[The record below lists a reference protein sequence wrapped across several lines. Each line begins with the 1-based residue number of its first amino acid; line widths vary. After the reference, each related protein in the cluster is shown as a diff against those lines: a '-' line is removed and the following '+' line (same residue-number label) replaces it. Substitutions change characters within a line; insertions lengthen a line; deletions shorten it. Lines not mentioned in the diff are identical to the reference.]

1 MGDDIAVTDLT
12 TANELSR
19 AREGARRRVAGKT
32 KSALA
37 LQALRYVAIVLVIIV
52 LVFPLAWML
61 LSSFKNQIDITTS
74 RNLLVFTPTLRNY
87 QNVFEQQNYLLYL
100 LNSFIVAAAS
110 TLFSLV
116 LGLPAAYGIARFRA
130 HWLGIVLLTARII
143 PGITFL
149 VPWYILFGR
158 IGLLGSYWA
167 LILSHMLVGLPFIAW
182 VMIPFFESLPPEL
195 EESARI
201 DGASVFGAFFRVA
214 LPLAVPGIIT
224 ASIMAFIFSWNNF
237 MFSLVL
243 AGDDTRTL
251 PIAIFN
257 FLSYSSVDWGGLMAA
272 AVVIT
277 LPVVIITLL
286 VQRYIVAGLTAGATK
301 G

>member
-1 MGDDIAVTDLT
+1 MTEKTDTNRLPAARAAGQTRAT
-12 TANELSR
+12 TRR
-19 AREGARRRVAGKT
+19 ALI
-32 KSALA
+32 SP
-37 LQALRYVAIVLVIIV
+37 LQILRYLAIVLVIVV
-52 LVFPLAWML
+52 LVLPFAWML

-74 RNLLVFTPTLRNY
+74 DNLLQFTPTLRNY
-87 QNVFEQQNYLLYL
+87 QNVFEQQNYLQYL
-100 LNSFIVAAAS
+100 FNSFLVAAVS
-110 TLFSLV
+110 TILSLL
-116 LGLPAAYGIARFRA
+116 LGLPAAYGIARFHA
-130 HWLGIVLLTARII
+130 NWLGVVLLTARII

-158 IGLLGSYWA
+158 MQLLGSYWA

-182 VMIPFFESLPPEL
+182 VMIPFFEGLPPEL

-201 DGASVFGAFFRVA
+201 DGASIFGAFVKIA

-243 AGDDTRTL
+243 SGDNTRTL

-277 LPVVIITLL
+277 LPVLFMTLF

>member
-1 MGDDIAVTDLT
+1 MSDISRQQLDVMR
-12 TANELSR
+12 SR
-19 AREGARRRVAGKT
+19 ARTAAAARSDANGKV
-32 KSALA
+32 L
-37 LQALRYVAIVLVIIV
+37 LEILRYTVIALVVII
-52 LVFPLAWML
+52 LAFPFAWML

-74 RNLLVFTPTLRNY
+74 DNLFDFTPTLQNY
-87 QNVFEQQNYLLYL
+87 VNVFETQNYLQYL
-100 LNSFIVAAAS
+100 WNSFVVAAVS
-110 TLFSLV
+110 TLLSLV
-116 LGLPAAYGIARFRA
+116 LGLPAAYGVARFRMN
-130 HWLGIVLLTARII
+130 WLGVVLLTARII

-149 VPWYILFGR
+149 IPWYIIFGR
-158 IGLLGSYWA
+158 LGLLGSYWA

-182 VMIPFFESLPPEL
+182 IMIPFFESLPHEL
-195 EESARI
+195 EEAARI
-201 DGASVFGAFFRVA
+201 DGTTPFGAFFRIA
-214 LPLAVPGIIT
+214 LPLAVPGIVT
-224 ASIMAFIFSWNNF
+224 AGIMAFIFSWNNF

-243 AGDDTRTL
+243 SGDDTRTL

-277 LPVVIITLL
+277 LPVLVITLF

>member
-1 MGDDIAVTDLT
+1 MTEKTDTNRLP
-12 TANELSR
+12 ASR
-19 AREGARRRVAGKT
+19 AAGQTRATTRR
-32 KSALA
+32 ALISP
-37 LQALRYVAIVLVIIV
+37 LQILRYLAIVLVIVV
-52 LVFPLAWML
+52 LVLPFAWML

-74 RNLLVFTPTLRNY
+74 DNLLQFTPTLRNY
-87 QNVFEQQNYLLYL
+87 QNVFEQQNYLQYL
-100 LNSFIVAAAS
+100 FNSFLVAAVS
-110 TLFSLV
+110 TILSLL
-116 LGLPAAYGIARFRA
+116 LGLPAAYGIARFHA
-130 HWLGIVLLTARII
+130 NWLGVVLLTARII

-158 IGLLGSYWA
+158 MQLLGSYWA

-182 VMIPFFESLPPEL
+182 VMIPFFEGLPPEL

-201 DGASVFGAFFRVA
+201 DGASIFGAFVKIA

-243 AGDDTRTL
+243 SGDNTCTL

-277 LPVVIITLL
+277 LPVLFMTLF

>member
-1 MGDDIAVTDLT
+1 MTEIT
-12 TANELSR
+12 TPDRYEPTSPA
-19 AREGARRRVAGKT
+19 ARTGAASHQRSLAATGLRV
-32 KSALA
+32 
-37 LQALRYVAIVLVIIV
+37 LRCVAIALV
-52 LVFPLAWML
+52 VFVFAFPIAWML
-61 LSSFKNQIDITTS
+61 LSSFKTQIDITTS
-74 RNLLVFTPTLRNY
+74 HNLFDFTPTLQNY
-87 QNVFEQQNYLLYL
+87 QNVFQQQNYLQYL
-100 LNSFIVAAAS
+100 FNSFLVAALS
-110 TLFSLV
+110 TLCSLV
-116 LGLPAAYGIARFRA
+116 LGLPAAYGIARFRT
-130 HWLGIVLLTARII
+130 HWLGLVLLTARII

-149 VPWYILFGR
+149 VPWYIIFGQLR
-158 IGLLGSYWA
+158 LLGSYWA

-182 VMIPFFESLPPEL
+182 VMIPFFESLPQEL

-201 DGASVFGAFFRVA
+201 DGATPLGAFIRIA
-214 LPLAVPGIIT
+214 LPLAVPGIAT

-277 LPVVIITLL
+277 LPVLVITLF

>member
-1 MGDDIAVTDLT
+1 VTEQSDLHRLS
-12 TANELSR
+12 TAQNRGRSR
-19 AREGARRRVAGKT
+19 AAISWTTTLLQFAR
-32 KSALA
+32 
-37 LQALRYVAIVLVIIV
+37 YIAIVLVV
-52 LVFPLAWML
+52 LVLVMPFVWML

-74 RNLLVFTPTLRNY
+74 RNLLEFTPTLRNY
-87 QNVFEQQNYLLYL
+87 QNVFEQQNYLQYL
-100 LNSFIVAAAS
+100 FNSFLVAVVS
-110 TLFSLV
+110 TILSLV
-116 LGLPAAYGIARFRA
+116 LGLPAAYGIARFHA
-130 HWLGIVLLTARII
+130 NWLGIVLLTARII

-158 IGLLGSYWA
+158 LHLLGSYWA

-182 VMIPFFESLPPEL
+182 VMIPFFETLPPEL

-201 DGASVFGAFFRVA
+201 DGASIFGAFLKIA

-243 AGDDTRTL
+243 AGDNTRTL

-277 LPVVIITLL
+277 LPVLFMTLF

>member
-1 MGDDIAVTDLT
+1 MGNDVAVIEKTNSDRLSSVR
-12 TANELSR
+12 TADR
-19 AREGARRRVAGKT
+19 PRVAARRVSPWQIA
-32 KSALA
+32 
-37 LQALRYVAIVLVIIV
+37 RYLVIVLVIVILV
-52 LVFPLAWML
+52 LPFLWML

-74 RNLLVFTPTLRNY
+74 DNLLNFTPTLRNY
-87 QNVFEQQNYLLYL
+87 QNVFETQNYLQYL
-100 LNSFIVAAAS
+100 FNSFLVAVLS
-110 TLFSLV
+110 TAFSLL
-116 LGLPAAYGIARFRA
+116 LGLPAAYGIARFHA
-130 HWLGIVLLTARII
+130 NWLGIVLLTARII

-158 IGLLGSYWA
+158 LQLLGSYWA

-201 DGASVFGAFFRVA
+201 DGASVFGAFVQIA

-243 AGDDTRTL
+243 SGDDTRTL

-277 LPVVIITLL
+277 LPVLVMTLF